1 MAAPAPAVHLREIT
15 PANRAAVEALA
26 VDDEQCR
33 YVASVA
39 DSLVEAAQTPDARPW
54 YRALYDADTPVG
66 FVMISDGITVSN
78 PEYLGPY
85 YLWRLLIDRK
95 HQHRGYGATAVRLV
109 VDHLRGRPDA
119 RVLLTS
125 VVPGPDSPL
134 GFYLQQGFRRT
145 GQVHE
150 GETVLALD
158 LEDPGRDHAR
168 KGHSPSPGHP
178 PQRRGGRPFTR

>member
-1 MAAPAPAVHLREIT
+1 MASPTKGVHLREVT
-15 PANRAAVEALA
+15 PANLASVTALA
-26 VDDEQCR
+26 VDEAQTQ

-39 DSLVEAAQTPDARPW
+39 DSLDEAAQTPDARPW
-54 YRALYDADTPVG
+54 YRAVYDSDTLVG

-85 YLWRLLIDRK
+85 FLWRLLIDRQ
-95 HQHRGYGATAVRLV
+95 HQGRGYGAAALRLV

-125 VVPGPDSPL
+125 AVPGPDSPL
-134 GFYLQQGFRRT
+134 GFYLRFGFRET

-158 LEDPGRDHAR
+158 LPDRPDA
-168 KGHSPSPGHP
+168 PS
-178 PQRRGGRPFTR
+178 